1 MLANLAA
8 APQPAAA
15 TAPAGPGATAA
26 GAAPYAAPPQPS
38 AQGYVPPPSAPPPE
52 PLAFPSPSLWAVPT
66 GTTHTVP
73 QSLLAPA
80 SGVPN
85 PSPPASPA
93 RRGVREEDHR
103 DKGGKVLRPYAYE
116 VRHRESPPGTP
127 PKTDPP
133 ETPRRGFRFVPK
145 QDMLFKI

>member
-26 GAAPYAAPPQPS
+26 GAAPYEAPPQPS

-66 GTTHTVP
+66 GTTHTGP
-73 QSLLAPA
+73 QPLHAPA
-80 SGVPN
+80 SGPPN
-85 PSPPASPA
+85 PSPRASPA
-93 RRGVREEDHR
+93 RGEVREED
-103 DKGGKVLRPYAYE
+103 DGNKGPKVLHPHPYAYAYPYPY
-116 VRHRESPPGTP
+116 PPYP
-127 PKTDPP
+127 PILYTVYVY
-133 ETPRRGFRFVPK
+133 PRVC
-145 QDMLFKI
+145 